1 MRSTPGTT
9 RVLLLLAALVLL
21 AGCVRMPTEG
31 PVVESQVDADADSV
45 PGIYYDPRP
54 PQPGQTPPEVVSGFL
69 EAMKASPIKT
79 SVARQFLTTAEQ
91 QSWAPESQIMTYA
104 ELDTPEGRTDVS
116 TDLTDVNLYDER
128 GAWTRTQARRELGFE
143 LTTEDGEWRID
154 QAPDAL
160 VVPDTWF
167 DDWYQRVSLY
177 FFDPTAQILVPEPV
191 FAPVG
196 DQFASALV
204 RGLLTPPSADE
215 SEIVRTFFP
224 PGVAPGLSVP
234 ISTAGIANVSLDG
247 DPDAIDDETA
257 RRMLVQLVWT
267 LRQEQRIGA
276 VEMKVGDRAFGTPG
290 GPTQVNLDVGAAY
303 DPTGIAATTDLFA
316 LQDGRLVRGPVG
328 ALGAT
333 EGPLGQADLGVRS
346 IGVNLPGATVAA
358 VGDDGRTLLLA
369 PVDQPE
375 GRATQVMSGAV
386 DLQAPSWDHLDRTWV
401 LDRNGGQARVYV
413 VAGQGPVE
421 VGVPGLTGRD
431 VTRMLVSRDGTRLVA
446 VVRGPKADR
455 VVAARIRQDTTG
467 TVLGAQP
474 AITLALPEEGSAR
487 IRDVAWRTPTTVSV
501 LGDDTGD
508 LSQVRTVS
516 VDGAPGEI
524 ATEGSSRLR
533 GRTTSL
539 VSSPVET
546 AAVYAVAQRTI
557 TDLTTPE
564 RVLPDLPEG
573 LRSLTYV
580 G

>member
-1 MRSTPGTT
+1 MRPL
-9 RVLLLLAALVLL
+9 RVLLVLASLVLL

-31 PVVESQVDADADSV
+31 PVVESQVDADADPV

-54 PQPGQTPPEVVSGFL
+54 PQPGQTPTEVVSGFL

-79 SVARQFLTTAEQ
+79 SVARQFLTSAEQ
-91 QSWAPESQIMTYA
+91 QSWAPESRIVTYA
-104 ELDTPEGRTDVS
+104 ELESPEGDTDVAV
-116 TDLTDVNLYDER
+116 DLTDVNLYDER
-128 GAWTRTQARRELGFE
+128 GAWTGAEARRGLRFE

-191 FAPVG
+191 FAPRG
-196 DQFASALV
+196 EQFASSLV
-204 RGLLTPPSADE
+204 RGLLTPPTGDE
-215 SEIVRTFFP
+215 TDVVRTFFP
-224 PGVAPGLSVP
+224 PGVTPGLSVP
-234 ISTAGIANVSLDG
+234 ISTAGIADVSLDG
-247 DPDAIDDETA
+247 EPDAIDEATA
-257 RRMLVQLVWT
+257 RQMLVQLVWT
-267 LRQEQRIGA
+267 LRQEPRIRA
-276 VEMKVGDRAFGTPG
+276 VEMKVGDRSFGTPG

-303 DPTGIAATTDLFA
+303 DPSGVAATTDLFA
-316 LQDGRLVRGPVG
+316 LQDGLLVRGPVG
-328 ALGAT
+328 ALRAT
-333 EGPLGQADLGVRS
+333 EGPLGQTDLGLRS
-346 IGVNLPGATVAA
+346 FAVDLPGTTVAA
-358 VGDDGRTLLLA
+358 VGDDGRTMYLA
-369 PVDQPE
+369 PVDQPD
-375 GRATQVMSGAV
+375 GRATQVLSGAV
-386 DLQAPSWDHLDRTWV
+386 DLQTPGWDHLRRTWV
-401 LDRNGGQARVYV
+401 LDRNDGRARVYV
-413 VAGQGPVE
+413 VADQEPLE
-421 VGVPGLTGRD
+421 VDVPGVTGRD

-446 VVRGPKADR
+446 VVRGPKLDR
-455 VVAARIRQDTTG
+455 VVSARVRQDTTG
-467 TVLGAQP
+467 AVLGAQP
-474 AITLALPEEGSAR
+474 AITLALPEEEGSAR
-487 IRDVAWRTPTTVSV
+487 VRDVAWRTPTTVSV
-501 LGDDTGD
+501 LSDDTGD

-564 RVLPDLPEG
+564 RVLPDLPTG
-573 LRSLTYV
+573 LRGLTYA